1 MLKRDFESWF
11 KSYEGTIVKAQ
22 TSFIFKAKAVVIML
36 FDYAVLGQI
45 IWTIKRFDDALGT
58 MTDKASAKKF
68 YDNYYEKVESTI
80 PADRRIEY
88 SVKDG
93 WGPLCK
99 HLGVAVPTK
108 DFPSSNKSDNFNERV
123 SVRTSQALTRIM
135 WKALTLSL
143 LVAVPLMGL
152 RLAGGFNALA
162 STTRFSEMIRS

>member
-1 MLKRDFESWF
+1 MLKRDFESWY
-11 KSYEGTIVKAQ
+11 KSYEATIMKAQ
-22 TSFIFKAKAVVIML
+22 SSFIFKAKAILFIM
-36 FDYAVLGQI
+36 FDYALLGQV
-45 IWTIKRFDDALGT
+45 IWTMKRFDDDLGT
-58 MTDKASAKKF
+58 IYDKASARQF
-68 YDNYYEKVESTI
+68 YDKYYQKVEGSI
-80 PADRRIEY
+80 PADQRIEY

-108 DFPSSNKSDNFNERV
+108 EFPSSNKSDNFNERV
-123 SVRTSQALTRIM
+123 TVRSNQALKRIM